1 MEEEWTYLLTGTDVK
16 HSVEDRKATG
26 QYYSYK
32 NVGEEIEKKIIKIQ
46 FYLETC
52 IKILKNCQ
60 ANNK

>member
-32 NVGEEIEKKIIKIQ
+32 NVGEEIEKK
-46 FYLETC
+46 L
-52 IKILKNCQ
+52 
-60 ANNK
+60 